1 MNLRNRLRATIPDQ
15 LALTPQKKE
24 EILEAAHVR
33 LEQQQTPVKK
43 HIWKPVAVGFSALA
57 LTALLSYPFIDE
69 IKEQLTISQIS
80 EQSYEEVSI
89 PGRSA
94 DTLSTAVFDD
104 ATNSFYYYE
113 GSTIYSYA
121 LDTLIEKAEVTSTS
135 EFPISEMIVNENWLV
150 WMVDDRNSVF
160 VNDKTSVFVKN
171 RETLEVKSF
180 TTNTFMD
187 FEDDTL
193 LTEKFNQ
200 SSGDTIYSLTNLR
213 TNEVKQYVVQYD
225 KSFDNGAGAVSQP
238 IYRNNKLLLPSAFKK
253 DGVETVRFTLYDV
266 GTEKEKQYDLPFK
279 GIHDVALTDQK
290 IYASF
295 QTGESFEVGYVDL
308 EDGSYH
314 KFDGKK
320 ALFLTAYQNKLA
332 LFEWIPKEE
341 KYRFR
346 PYQVKEDGSL
356 TPLYT
361 FKDVS
366 LALLMPRYTKEG
378 TLQVFGINEKYLTED
393 GMHEAKDDA
402 IKIFL
407 QRYY

>member
-1 MNLRNRLRATIPDQ
+1 MNLRNRLKATIPDQ
-15 LALTPQKKE
+15 IALTPQKKD

-43 HIWKPVAVGFSALA
+43 HMWKPVAVGISALA

-69 IKEQLTISQIS
+69 IKEQLTISQVT
-80 EQSYEEVSI
+80 EQSYEEISI
-89 PGRSA
+89 PGQSA
-94 DTLSTAVFDD
+94 NTLSTAIFDD

-113 GSTIYSYA
+113 GNTIYSYA
-121 LDTLIEKAEVTSTS
+121 LDTHIEKAEETS
-135 EFPISEMIVNENWLV
+135 EFPISKMLVNENWLV
-150 WMVDDRNSVF
+150 WMADDRN
-160 VNDKTSVFVKN
+160 SVFVKN
-171 RETLEVKSF
+171 RETLEIKGFS
-180 TTNTFMD
+180 TDTFID

-193 LTEKFNQ
+193 LTTI
-200 SSGDTIYSLTNLR
+200 SDTTTGHTIYSLTNLR
-213 TNEVKQYVVQYD
+213 TNEVKQFTQA
-225 KSFDNGAGAVSQP
+225 FDNSAVSQP
-238 IYRNNKLLLPSAFKK
+238 IYQDNKLLLSSAFKK

-279 GIHDVALTDQK
+279 GIHDMALTDHK

-295 QTGESFEVGYVDL
+295 QTGESLETGYVDL
-308 EDGSYH
+308 IDGSYH
-314 KFDGKK
+314 KFNGKK
-320 ALFLTAYQNKLA
+320 ALFLTAYQNNVA

-346 PYQVKEDGSL
+346 SYQVKENGSL
-356 TPLYT
+356 TPLYD
-361 FKDVS
+361 FKDVP
-366 LALLMPRYTKEG
+366 LALLVPRYTKEG

-393 GMHEAKDDA
+393 GMLEAKDDA

>member
-1 MNLRNRLRATIPDQ
+1 MEMNLRNRLKATIPDQ

-43 HIWKPVAVGFSALA
+43 HVWKPVAVGISALA

-69 IKEQLTISQIS
+69 IKEQLAISQIT
-80 EQSYEEVSI
+80 EQSYEEISI

-94 DTLSTAVFDD
+94 NTLSTAIFDD

-113 GSTIYSYA
+113 GNTIYSYA
-121 LDTLIEKAEVTSTS
+121 LDTHIEKAEETS
-135 EFPISEMIVNENWLV
+135 EFPISKMLVNENWLA
-150 WMVDDRNSVF
+150 WMADDR
-160 VNDKTSVFVKN
+160 KSVFVKN
-171 RETLEVKSF
+171 RVTLEVKGFS
-180 TTNTFMD
+180 TDTFMD
-187 FEDDTL
+187 LEEDTL
-193 LTEKFNQ
+193 LTEM
-200 SSGDTIYSLTNLR
+200 SDTRTGHTIYSLTNLR
-213 TNEVKQYVVQYD
+213 TNEVKQFKQA
-225 KSFDNGAGAVSQP
+225 FDNSAVSQP
-238 IYRNNKLLLPSAFKK
+238 IYQDNQLLLPSAFKK

-279 GIHDVALTDQK
+279 GIHDVALTDHK

-295 QTGESFEVGYVDL
+295 QTGESLETGYVDL
-308 EDGSYH
+308 VDGSYH
-314 KFDGKK
+314 KLDGKI
-320 ALFLTAYQNKLA
+320 ALFLTAYQNNLA
-332 LFEWIPKEE
+332 LHEWIPKEE

-346 PYQVKEDGSL
+346 FYQVEEDGSL
-356 TPLYT
+356 TPLYD

-366 LALLMPRYTKEG
+366 LALLLPRYTKEG

-393 GMHEAKDDA
+393 GIYEAKDAA

-407 QRYY
+407 QR

>member
-1 MNLRNRLRATIPDQ
+1 MEMNLRNRLKATIPDQ
-15 LALTPQKKE
+15 IALTPQKKE

-43 HIWKPVAVGFSALA
+43 HMWKPVAVGFSALA

-69 IKEQLTISQIS
+69 IKEQLTISQIT
-80 EQSYEEVSI
+80 EQSYEEISI

-94 DTLSTAVFDD
+94 NTLSTAIFDD

-113 GSTIYSYA
+113 GNTIYSYA
-121 LDTLIEKAEVTSTS
+121 LDTHIEKAEETS
-135 EFPISEMIVNENWLV
+135 EFPISKMLVNENWLV

-160 VNDKTSVFVKN
+160 VKN
-171 RETLEVKSF
+171 RETLEIKGFS
-180 TTNTFMD
+180 TDTFID

-193 LTEKFNQ
+193 LTTI
-200 SSGDTIYSLTNLR
+200 SDTTTGHTIYSLTNLR

-238 IYRNNKLLLPSAFKK
+238 IYQNNKLLLPRAFKK

-266 GTEKEKQYDLPFK
+266 VTEKEKQYDFPFK
-279 GIHDVALTDQK
+279 GIHDVALTDHK

-295 QTGESFEVGYVDL
+295 QTGESLETGYVDL
-308 EDGSYH
+308 IDGSYH
-314 KFDGKK
+314 KFNGKK
-320 ALFLTAYQNKLA
+320 ALFLTAYQNNVA

-346 PYQVKEDGSL
+346 SYQVKENGSL
-356 TPLYT
+356 TPLYD
-361 FKDVS
+361 FKDVP
-366 LALLMPRYTKEG
+366 LALLVPRYTKEG

-393 GMHEAKDDA
+393 GMLEAKDDA